1 MPGRRDLLRCRDGAA
16 EALAAAVREAGRLV
30 LLGDVVELRH
40 GPQAAAMHAALPVLT
55 RLAAAMRRGGE
66 VILVPGNHD
75 HELLRGWR
83 ERRAAGYPPPPLALE
98 TVVDVQPAEA
108 LAELAAAL
116 APAAVHVRYPGVWL
130 REDVYATHGHYADR
144 HTTVPML
151 ERLAAGGM
159 ARIVGEPDRGPTRI
173 EDYEAVLAP
182 VYAWIHEVAQVGGP
196 RLGASSHGASAGAWR
211 VLAPDAP
218 EASRTD
224 GRRRLRRRALV
235 AGFPALIAA
244 LNRAGLGP
252 LRAELSGPELRRAA
266 LRAMGEVVERLEVR
280 ARHVIFGHSHR
291 AGPLGR
297 DGLSEWLA
305 PRGQSLVNCGSW
317 VHEPAFLA
325 ARPRES
331 PYRGGFGVWL
341 DDDGPPELVNL
352 LDG

>member
-1 MPGRRDLLRCRDGAA
+1 MPGQRDLLRRRPGAL
-16 EALAAAVREAGRLV
+16 EALTAAVTEAERLV

-40 GPQAAAMHAALPVLT
+40 GPQGAALQAALPVLAQ
-55 RLAAAMRRGGE
+55 LARALPAAGE

-75 HELLRGWR
+75 HQLLRGWN
-83 ERRAAGYPPPPLALE
+83 ERRAAGEPPPLVLD
-98 TVVDVQPAEA
+98 TVVDARPGEA
-108 LAELAAAL
+108 LAELAAVL
-116 APAAVHVRYPGVWL
+116 APVPVHVRYPGVWL
-130 REDVYATHGHYADR
+130 RQDVYAIHGHYADR

-151 ERLAAGGM
+151 ERLAAGAM
-159 ARIVGEPDRGPTRI
+159 ARVVGEAAAGPARI

-218 EASRTD
+218 RRGRTGSR
-224 GRRRLRRRALV
+224 GRRLRRRALV

-252 LRAELSGPELRRAA
+252 LRAELSGPELRRAV
-266 LRAMGEVVERLEVR
+266 LRAMGEVLERLEVP

-291 AGPLGR
+291 AGPLPA
-297 DGLSEWLA
+297 DDLSEWRA
-305 PRGQSLVNCGSW
+305 AGGHSLINCGSW
-317 VHEPAFLA
+317 VHEPAFLG

-331 PYRGGFGVWL
+331 PYRGGFAVRVQ
-341 DDDGPPELVNL
+341 DSGPPELVNL